1 MTAIALSEFLGLR
14 NLRILGSQM
23 NSAATTK
30 GDEYTFGRITE
41 KTSLIQVPPETEVYV
56 ESSLCW

>member
-1 MTAIALSEFLGLR
+1 
-14 NLRILGSQM
+14 M

-41 KTSLIQVPPETEVYV
+41 KTSLIQVSPETEVYV